1 MSTTDTVRNTD
12 IGILFRVIK
21 NTTWKTKQ
29 NEVPQKSNTGMSGEG
44 MAERAVTFHLS
55 PLNWLIFL
63 IK

>member
-21 NTTWKTKQ
+21 NTTWKTIQ
-29 NEVPQKSNTGMSGEG
+29 NELPQKSNTGMSGEG